1 MAYRW
6 SLEGPA
12 FEFPTPYG
20 TENRFLV
27 WRGYA
32 LIGLALLIVLVLS
45 FVGGEAA
52 DRPVVVLEKLPEQ
65 ASVVPHLVGAM
76 LLTLLGV
83 LDLLQ
88 AAARRTLLLAP
99 GQPASLM
106 PEVAREASGASPGA
120 AALQRLLEVGAL
132 APVEPTGPYAGWLRG
147 LAPELGSA
155 PSSLHAYLRHRL
167 AHGVLAAGL
176 ALLLLLAVGLVQPPP
191 ALALVSLSMMAVC
204 GLVLARH
211 LLQPRQGALAPWL
224 VGVLIAVAVL
234 AGGALGWFADA
245 VPRAASLPRLGLPI
259 AAAVLLASVLLF
271 EAVGI
276 LAAREQVQ
284 TPWLA
289 AIPAEETTVGFEA
302 EPDQLLREVD
312 LELHRQWTEGV
323 PNRRYAWLPPQ
334 LARGADEGDYTA
346 VVLEESQP
354 LVPHTGRDLAPA
366 VAQSA
371 ARVRG
376 LLWLDSLGL
385 VWSLTGGVL
394 WLWMALAHMRDA
406 TASWLPGAA
415 GLACLLAGAYAVRV
429 GHLLWSRVEVQSTFT
444 WLDFKGRYQR
454 QAEVP
459 AEGAPRARGEPPV
472 RVESLRLQARVA
484 MARSVFYAAAPHP
497 LGSRVLL
504 ELTAHRSGA
513 GQWLQTVQALGRQA
527 LPTVA
532 STPGAPAAQAAAARG
547 RGRTPAASEAEATP
561 PRRAARFCPHCG
573 TPTLAGARFC
583 QHCGSVLAA
592 D

>member
-32 LIGLALLIVLVLS
+32 LIGLALLVVMVVS
-45 FVGGEAA
+45 FVGGESAE
-52 DRPVVVLEKLPEQ
+52 RPVVILEKLPEQ

-76 LLTLLGV
+76 LLTLLGA

-106 PEVAREASGASPGA
+106 SEVAREASGVSPGA
-120 AALQRLLEVGAL
+120 AALQRLLEVGAVAPPPPGGDYGAWLRSL
-132 APVEPTGPYAGWLRG
+132 APNLGA
-147 LAPELGSA
+147 APG
-155 PSSLHAYLRHRL
+155 SLHAYLRHRL
-167 AHGVLAAGL
+167 AHAVLAAGL
-176 ALLLLLAVGLVQPPP
+176 ALLLLLAVGLVRDPP
-191 ALALVSLSMMAVC
+191 ALALLSLSMMGLCA
-204 GLVLARH
+204 LVLARH
-211 LLQPRQGALAPWL
+211 LLQPQQAALAPWL
-224 VGVLIAVAVL
+224 VAVLITLAVA
-234 AGGALGWFADA
+234 AGGALGWFADS
-245 VPRAASLPRLGLPI
+245 VPRAASLPKLGLPI
-259 AAAVLLASVLLF
+259 AAGVLLASVMLF

-276 LAAREQVQ
+276 LAARAQVQ

-289 AIPAEETTVGFEA
+289 AIPVEETTVGFDADPE
-302 EPDQLLREVD
+302 QLLREVD

-323 PNRRYAWLPPQ
+323 PNRRYAWQGPQ
-334 LARGADEGDYTA
+334 LARGAAQGEYHT

-354 LVPHTGRDLAPA
+354 LVPHAGRDLAPA
-366 VAQSA
+366 VAQSP
-371 ARVRG
+371 ARRRG
-376 LLWLDSLGL
+376 LLWLDGLGL
-385 VWSLTGGVL
+385 AWSLAGGVL
-394 WLWMALAHMRDA
+394 WLWLALAHMRDA
-406 TASWLPGAA
+406 NASWVPGAA

-429 GHLLWSRVEVQSTFT
+429 GHLLWSRVDVQSTVT

-454 QAEVP
+454 LAETP
-459 AEGAPRARGEPPV
+459 GDAGARTRGEPPV
-472 RVESLRLQARVA
+472 RVAGLRLRARVA
-484 MARSVFYAAAPHP
+484 VARSVFYAAAPHP

-504 ELTAHRSGA
+504 ELAPLRGGSGA
-513 GQWLQTVQALGRQA
+513 WLQMVQAFARQA
-527 LPTVA
+527 VP
-532 STPGAPAAQAAAARG
+532 AAAAL
-547 RGRTPAASEAEATP
+547 PATAARPRARMPGVAEVEAAQ

-573 TPTLAGARFC
+573 TPVLAGARFC

-592 D
+592 E

>member
-32 LIGLALLIVLVLS
+32 LIGLALLVVLVVA
-45 FVGGEAA
+45 FVGGESA
-52 DRPVVVLEKLPEQ
+52 DRPVVILEKLPEQ

-76 LLTLLGV
+76 LLTVLGA

-106 PEVAREASGASPGA
+106 PEVAREASGVSPGA
-120 AALQRLLEVGAL
+120 AALQRLLEVGAV
-132 APVEPTGPYAGWLRG
+132 APPPPGGAYGGWLRA
-147 LAPELGSA
+147 LAPELGAA
-155 PSSLHAYLRHRL
+155 PVSLHAYLRHRL
-167 AHGVLAAGL
+167 AHAVLAASLLGL
-176 ALLLLLAVGLVQPPP
+176 LMLAVGVVRNPP
-191 ALALVSLSMMAVC
+191 ALALLSLVMMAVC

-211 LLQPRQGALAPWL
+211 LLQPHQVALAPWL
-224 VGVLIAVAVL
+224 VGVLVVVAVGL
-234 AGGALGWFADA
+234 GGALGWFADV
-245 VPRAASLPRLGLPI
+245 VPRAASLPKLGLPV
-259 AAAVLLASVLLF
+259 AAGVLLASVLLF

-276 LAAREQVQ
+276 LAARAQLQ

-289 AIPAEETTVGFEA
+289 AVPAEETTVGFEA
-302 EPDQLLREVD
+302 DPDQLLREVD

-323 PNRRYAWLPPQ
+323 PNRRYAWQGPQ
-334 LARGADEGDYTA
+334 LSRGAEQGDYLA

-366 VAQSA
+366 EAQSP
-371 ARVRG
+371 ARKRG
-376 LLWLDSLGL
+376 LLWLDGLGL
-385 VWSLTGGVL
+385 AWSLSGGLL
-394 WLWMALAHMRDA
+394 WVWLALAHMRDVE
-406 TASWLPGAA
+406 ASWVPGAA
-415 GLACLLAGAYAVRV
+415 GLACLLAGAYALRV

-454 QAEVP
+454 LADTP
-459 AEGAPRARGEPPV
+459 GDAGHRARGEPPV
-472 RVESLRLQARVA
+472 RVEDLQLRARVA
-484 MARSVFYAAAPHP
+484 VARSVFYAAAPHP

-504 ELTAHRSGA
+504 ELGAQRGGA
-513 GQWLQTVQALGRQA
+513 GAWLQMLQAFARQA
-527 LPTVA
+527 VPSA
-532 STPGAPAAQAAAARG
+532 APVPAAAARARARAPG
-547 RGRTPAASEAEATP
+547 LADADPPP
-561 PRRAARFCPHCG
+561 PRRPARFCPHCG
-573 TPTLAGARFC
+573 TPVLSGARFC
-583 QHCGSVLAA
+583 QHCGSVLATE
-592 D
+592 